1 MMRKRITILMLMLL
15 MMASPLMAQHLNFM
29 GTSID
34 GTVEDFS
41 AKMETKGFKKVTKN
55 SMKGYFGGYYC
66 TIVLNSAN
74 GMANKKEDII
84 ANVKVRFNE
93 YQSVS
98 PDIFHNLSKWLTV
111 KYGAYQ
117 EYPDMYVKE
126 EYGYRVCMSRAWI
139 VDNGT
144 IVLNFGTEVQLTYI
158 DRVRATDGNSSA
170 ILNDL

>member
-1 MMRKRITILMLMLL
+1 MEKKITILMLIML
-15 MMASPLMAQHLNFM
+15 MAGSLMAQHLCFM

-41 AKMETKGFKKVTKN
+41 TAMEAKGFKKVTKN

-66 TIVLNSAN
+66 TIALSSSN
-74 GMANKKEDII
+74 GIANKKEDII

-93 YQSVS
+93 YQAVS

-111 KYGAYQ
+111 KYGQYQ

-126 EYGYRVCMSRAWI
+126 EYGYRVSMSRVWI
-139 VDNGT
+139 TDNGT
-144 IVLNFGTEVQLTYI
+144 IVLNYGTEVQLTYI
-158 DRVRATDGNSSA
+158 DRVRAINGNSSD